1 MSAYVPPHK
10 RGKPQASSASNDS
23 AAPAQGLG
31 RLSLGGGGG
40 GGRWDAPQDRPGR
53 GRNDGGRWDAPRDR
67 PDRGRY
73 GAGAANASRYGRY
86 GAGGAAAPRG
96 ELPPNPYENPPDQ
109 NTERDRYVSAYDAA
123 QQDHYGESVEGVE
136 DDRAQFAKLIGFSRH
151 RREKLGHRR
160 VTGDDS
166 GRRKRQSAP
175 RAFGTND
182 HGRGLEFGE
191 DLKGGTRVDEEDGM
205 VYEMDDGSGV
215 FFCDRFRRYKFFC
228 GACGLGLLKELVGV
242 NAILLKRNKELFEGD
257 KDCLLYTSPSPRD
270 RG

>member
-96 ELPPNPYENPPDQ
+96 ELAPNPYENPPDQ

-160 VTGDDS
+160 VSGDDG

-175 RAFGTND
+175 RAFGTN
-182 HGRGLEFGE
+182 
-191 DLKGGTRVDEEDGM
+191 
-205 VYEMDDGSGV
+205 
-215 FFCDRFRRYKFFC
+215 
-228 GACGLGLLKELVGV
+228 
-242 NAILLKRNKELFEGD
+242 
-257 KDCLLYTSPSPRD
+257 CLLYTSPSPRD
-270 RG
+270 ATLSRMPSSA